1 MSKNKNQKN
10 IGPIIGTLI
19 VIIVVIVVALYMFAS
34 NVNHRVNLNPNQYTG
49 TIQNSSDRPDDMQT
63 LKNDL
68 NNAIK

>member
-1 MSKNKNQKN
+1 MSKNKTPKN

-19 VIIVVIVVALYMFAS
+19 VIIIVIVVVLYMFAS
-34 NVNHRVNLNPNQYTG
+34 NVNHRVNLNPNQDAS
-49 TIQNSSDRPDDMQT
+49 TIQNSSDRPDDIQT